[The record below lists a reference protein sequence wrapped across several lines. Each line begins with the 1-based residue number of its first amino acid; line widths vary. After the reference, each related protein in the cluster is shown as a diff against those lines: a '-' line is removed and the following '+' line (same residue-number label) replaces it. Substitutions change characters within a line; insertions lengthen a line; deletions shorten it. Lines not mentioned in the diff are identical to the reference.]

1 MRRTAGWLV
10 LVGLVGACGGGGDG
24 SASASSGATSTG
36 GASTPTTGDGDGSG
50 TADAS
55 TGAPTGGV
63 SEGLTTGGSPGTTG
77 PATVTDTTAADTST
91 SAAPDTS
98 TGEASTST
106 GDASTSTGD
115 ASTSTGDAST
125 STGEP
130 VNSPPVWES
139 EPNPKL
145 ALEIVYLSNFEPNQ
159 IFLASSRTDEIR
171 VRDAETLAFVDSWT
185 HPAFSKVVSPLFTY
199 GPNGMA
205 FNSRGNLVVAAYAE
219 FVEFSDYGVEYA
231 VYPKV
236 MAEAT
241 ENVIFD
247 ALGNLYTTTA
257 TGGTN
262 KLNQYNAKDYTF
274 KQTIPL
280 PAGSGQLTGITFDGT
295 GRLYLASQTDNT
307 IHVSDVNVEFE
318 TFTWLKKLSGAGN
331 PGGFEGLQFNRTG
344 ELLAA
349 AGDLIR
355 YDVATQTKL
364 GSFDDPKDAFPVPLR
379 VDNAGNI
386 YTADYENGQGT
397 LPADIFKFSPNGQPI
412 ASVNDPGLFGPFGL
426 VISGTVLAG
435 DPPVEWSYPLA
446 ASDPDGDPLTYSL
459 VKGPPDMTL
468 DPNTQIL
475 SWFVTSEDIG
485 EHEITLEV
493 ADGQGGVT
501 AQMFVLVISAG

>member
-10 LVGLVGACGGGGDG
+10 LVGLVGACAGGGDG
-24 SASASSGATSTG
+24 SAGASSGATSTG

-98 TGEASTST
+98 TSE
-106 GDASTSTGD
+106 

-295 GRLYLASQTDNT
+295 GRLYLASQTGNT

-331 PGGFEGLQFNRTG
+331 PGGFEGLQFNRNG
-344 ELLAA
+344 ELIAA

-397 LPADIFKFSPNGQPI
+397 VSADIFKFSPSGQPI
-412 ASVNDPGLFGPFGL
+412 ASINDAGLFGPFGL

-435 DPPVEWSYPLA
+435 DPPVEWSYALV

-468 DPNTQIL
+468 DPNTKIL

-493 ADGQGGVT
+493 SDGQGGVT
-501 AQMFVLVISAG
+501 VQMFVLAITG